1 MLSNALSTPLGDD
14 AMSEDPTVNKP
25 QSTASDMFG
34 KEDALWLPSGT
45 IANLVAIMTHCN
57 ELAGDIIVG
66 KASHITRW
74 EGGTLQIWQVYIHVN

>member
-1 MLSNALSTPLGDD
+1 MRSTALGDD
-14 AMSEDPTVNKP
+14 AISDDPTVKKL

-57 ELAGDIIVG
+57 ELAGDIVVG
-66 KASHITRW
+66 KESHITRS
-74 EGGTLQIWQVYIHVN
+74 EGGPLQILQVYIHVN

>member
-1 MLSNALSTPLGDD
+1 MRSTALGDD
-14 AMSEDPTVNKP
+14 AISDDPTVNKL

-57 ELAGDIIVG
+57 ELAGDIVVG
-66 KASHITRW
+66 KESHITRS
-74 EGGTLQIWQVYIHVN
+74 EGGPLQILQVYIHVN

>member
-1 MLSNALSTPLGDD
+1 MRSTALGDD
-14 AMSEDPTVNKP
+14 AISDDPTVNKL

-57 ELAGDIIVG
+57 ELAGDIVVG
-66 KASHITRW
+66 KESHITRS
-74 EGGTLQIWQVYIHVN
+74 EGGTLQILQVYIHVN